1 MSMIHSSF
9 DLAHTLTKNDYFSD
23 INPRSMRRFMNIV
36 AVTGSL
42 FCSFIVIYLH
52 FKSNPLMNL
61 QNFET
66 IHSLMNY
73 TKFD

>member
-42 FCSFIVIYLH
+42 FILLLSYGIMSGSDITPCIIIDKTLLVYRFWY
-52 FKSNPLMNL
+52 
-61 QNFET
+61 
-66 IHSLMNY
+66 
-73 TKFD
+73 